1 MQNQKLTIPNGF
13 EAFVEDLLEQITDV
27 EGFLSANES
36 RFLALLAAVPTT
48 QGEILE
54 IGSFKGRSTVILAR
68 SSELAGDAF
77 INAVDPMNA
86 PSETDPSLG
95 GDTSSYPDFKKNL
108 ERHGVT
114 ERVRHHK
121 MLSTELAGTWD
132 RPLRLLWIDGD
143 HTHKG
148 TKLDLDS
155 FLPFLSD
162 GAIVAMHD
170 VLHEFEGG
178 IRVFLEDMVLSKHFG
193 AGGLCGSI
201 GWAQYH
207 KDPNHA
213 EQFYDSKI
221 ELYRK
226 ASRLVPFV
234 ALDRHVSG
242 FQKKVYKFY
251 RSRVPHGPVEPARWI
266 EQLTRK

>member
-1 MQNQKLTIPNGF
+1 MQNQQLAIPDGF
-13 EAFVEDLLEQITDV
+13 EPFVKDLVYEIAAV
-27 EGFLSANES
+27 EGFLSDNES
-36 RFLALLAAVPTT
+36 RFLALLAAVPTAH
-48 QGEILE
+48 GEVLE

-68 SSELAGDAF
+68 AAKFAGDAS

-95 GDTSSYPDFKKNL
+95 GDTSSFPDFKKNL
-108 ERHGVT
+108 ENHGVT
-114 ERVRHHK
+114 ECVRHHK
-121 MLSTELAGTWD
+121 MLSTELAETWD

-148 TKLDLDS
+148 TELDLDS
-155 FLPFLSD
+155 FLPFLAD

-207 KDPNHA
+207 KDPKHA
-213 EQFYDSKI
+213 ELFYDSKI

-226 ASRLVPFV
+226 ACRLVPFV

-242 FQKKVYKFY
+242 FQKKIYKYF
-251 RSRVPHGPVEPARWI
+251 RSRVPHGPIEPVRWI

>member
-1 MQNQKLTIPNGF
+1 MQNQQLAIPEGF
-13 EAFVEDLLEQITDV
+13 EVFVEDLLGRIDDV

-36 RFLALLAAVPTT
+36 TFLALLAAVPTA
-48 QGEILE
+48 QGEVLE

-68 SSELAGDAF
+68 ASELAGDAF

-86 PSETDPSLG
+86 PSDTDPSLG
-95 GDTSSYPDFKKNL
+95 GETSSFPDFKNNL
-108 ERHGVT
+108 ERHRVT
-114 ERVRHHK
+114 DRVRHHK
-121 MLSTELAGTWD
+121 MLSTELAETWN

-178 IRVFLEDMVLSKHFG
+178 IRVFLEDMILSKHFG
-193 AGGLCGSI
+193 ASGLCGSI

-207 KDPNHA
+207 KEPKHA
-213 EQFYDSKI
+213 EPFYDSKI

-226 ASRLVPFV
+226 ACRLIPFV
-234 ALDRHVSG
+234 ALDRRVSG

-251 RSRVPHGPVEPARWI
+251 RSRVPHGPVDPARWI
-266 EQLTRK
+266 KHLTRK